1 MPIHGE
7 MVETCSA
14 CTRSTNSRCTVM
26 FLVEFRVDEA
36 STTTDWQVY
45 GPPWEVR
52 RWSNV
57 RLRFVM
63 LPALTGRPTE
73 MPPTLVTTAPLG
85 SIHCTTGQ
93 MLTSTVQVRLN
104 GSPANPVPD
113 SEMVKMCRR
122 SREEMEDKQ
131 FMKEHQGHLIE
142 LKRVISHINS
152 RRVLPTTVMF
162 SISVPFVLAT
172 MKADDTAGL
181 ATALQV

>member
-36 STTTDWQVY
+36 SSTTDWQVY

-52 RWSNV
+52 RRSNV
-57 RLRFVM
+57 RVRLVM

-73 MPPTLVTTAPLG
+73 MPPTLVTLVPLEC
-85 SIHCTTGQ
+85 IHCTTGW

-113 SEMVKMCRR
+113 SEMVRR
-122 SREEMEDKQ
+122 SREEIEDKQ
-131 FMKEHQGHLIE
+131 FMKEHQGHLTQLE
-142 LKRVISHINS
+142 NLYHDNNS
-152 RRVLPTTVMF
+152 
-162 SISVPFVLAT
+162 
-172 MKADDTAGL
+172 
-181 ATALQV
+181 